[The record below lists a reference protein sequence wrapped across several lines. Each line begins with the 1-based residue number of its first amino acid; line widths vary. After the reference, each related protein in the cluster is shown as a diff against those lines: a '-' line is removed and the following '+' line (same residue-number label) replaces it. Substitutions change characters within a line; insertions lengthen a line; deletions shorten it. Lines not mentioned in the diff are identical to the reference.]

1 MGSDLF
7 GSFAESTVAA
17 LVVSGNSPD
26 LLRSANFLY
35 PLIISS
41 LGILVCLITTS
52 FTPLFSI
59 KQDKEGVK
67 CKIIKWMKIKISVFI
82 IKKSIKIIHN

>member
-26 LLRSANFLY
+26 LIRSANYLY

-59 KQDKEGVK
+59 KADKEGNK
-67 CKIIKWMKIKISVFI
+67 SKI
-82 IKKSIKIIHN
+82 